1 MQEIMRTNDVVLISY
16 ASSLLQ
22 GEGIGAFVF
31 DENASILGGS
41 IGALPRRLMV
51 ADDDVPLARQ
61 LLGDAGPE
69 VELNAEK
76 EEADFGAPAGAT
88 L

>member
-51 ADDDVPLARQ
+51 ADDDVDVARQ
-61 LLGDAGPE
+61 TLTDAG
-69 VELNAEK
+69 LNLQLKTEK
-76 EEADFGAPAGAT
+76 DTTDFCRIAGAT